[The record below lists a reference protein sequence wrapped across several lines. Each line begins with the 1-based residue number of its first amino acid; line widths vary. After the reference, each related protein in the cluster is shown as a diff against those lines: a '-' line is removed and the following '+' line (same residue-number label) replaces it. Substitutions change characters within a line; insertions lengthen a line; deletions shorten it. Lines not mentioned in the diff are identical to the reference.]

1 MVHKRLLRPERR
13 RRIPTQFS
21 WVDHRLV
28 GERHIERCDPDA
40 CALYL
45 FLLTVADAQGLS
57 YYADGSIARRLSLDE
72 SRLRAARAR
81 LVHADL
87 VAYEHP
93 LYQVLDL
100 APVPTPQPPRT
111 ATSAPRSL
119 SDVLRAMG
127 QRP

>member
-28 GERHIERCDPDA
+28 RDRHIERCDAYA

-57 YYADGSIARRLSLDE
+57 YYSDPAIARRLSLDE
-72 SRLRAARAR
+72 ARLRAARAR
-81 LVHADL
+81 LEHADL
-87 VAYEHP
+87 IAYDKP

-100 APVPTPQPPRT
+100 APQLLPRS
-111 ATSAPRSL
+111 ATGAPRSIAE
-119 SDVLRAMG
+119 VMRALG
-127 QRP
+127 QSR